1 MTAADR
7 GADHRV
13 PGPTRREALALAAST
28 IFGSGFVPSGAQA
41 DPGIPTMWDLTA
53 LYPTPDAWTAERAAV
68 LAALPRLLAFK
79 DRLGTGAATL
89 GAALQLR
96 SDLARRTDR
105 LNTYARLKAD
115 EDLRDPSGQARDEL
129 ADDLDDRVKRA
140 GAWMEPELL
149 RLGPDRLRAALGAD
163 PSLGRF
169 RFFLADLERRSPH
182 ILDGEAET
190 LLAAIDAPL
199 NGTERGRDQL
209 VGADMPWPEIVLA
222 RGSRVRLGYPAFEAH
237 RVDRDRD
244 DRRAV
249 YQAFFGTFRS
259 FESTLGELLSAKL
272 QANIVNADARRYP
285 SALAA
290 ALAPNAIPEAVYR
303 SMVAEADAGLP
314 VLHRYL
320 DMRRRMLG
328 LPELGYHD
336 LYVPVTTT
344 NPPFDIAT
352 SRRNVVAAVAP
363 LGAPYAARLATITA
377 AGWMNAYPSPGKAS
391 GGYMNPGAYDVHPYV
406 LLNHT
411 GDYEGMTSLAHEF
424 GHAMHSVLDDA
435 NQPYELSRYPIF
447 VAEIAS
453 TVNEQLLADHM
464 VRTARNKDERL
475 FYLVQ
480 LCELLRTTFFRQSML
495 GEFELRIYEAA
506 QDGQALTGARLTAL
520 FLDLLRRYHGPNVRI
535 DPLYGIEWA
544 SIGHFYYDFYVYQ
557 YATSIAAATFFVDR
571 ILAGGASERETY
583 LDVLRAGGS
592 DHPTAILRRAGLDMT
607 TPAPYRAL
615 VSKLDATLDAIERL
629 MA

>member
-1 MTAADR
+1 MTAVDR
-7 GADHRV
+7 QA
-13 PGPTRREALALAAST
+13 PGLTRREALALTASA
-28 IFGSGFVPSGAQA
+28 IVGAGLMPEGAHA
-41 DPGIPTMWDLTA
+41 DPDISTMWDLTA
-53 LYPTPDAWTAERAAV
+53 LYPTPDAWTVERASV
-68 LAALPRLLAFK
+68 LATLPRLLAFK
-79 DRLGTGAATL
+79 NRLGDGAATL
-89 GAALQLR
+89 GAALRLR

-105 LNTYARLKAD
+105 LNTYATLKND
-115 EDLRDPSGQARDEL
+115 EDLRDPSGQERSQL
-129 ADDLDDRVKRA
+129 ADDLDGAVKRA
-140 GAWMEPELL
+140 GAWIEPELL
-149 RLGPDRLRAALGAD
+149 ALGPGRLGAEFGAD
-163 PSLGRF
+163 PSLSRF
-169 RFFLADLERRSPH
+169 RFFLADLERRAPH
-182 ILDGEAET
+182 IRDAETET
-190 LLAAIDAPL
+190 LLAAADTPL
-199 NGTERGRDQL
+199 DGTESGRDQL

-222 RGSRVRLGYPAFEAH
+222 GGGRVRLGYPAFEAH
-237 RVDRDRD
+237 RVDRNRD
-244 DRRAV
+244 DRAAV
-249 YQAFFGTFRS
+249 YRAFFGTFRG
-259 FESTLGELLSAKL
+259 FEGTLGELLSARL
-272 QANIVNADARRYP
+272 QANIFKATAHRYP

-290 ALAPNAIPEAVYR
+290 ALGPNAIPEAAYR
-303 SMVAEADAGLP
+303 TMVAEADAGLP

-328 LPELGYHD
+328 LSELTYHD
-336 LYVPVTTT
+336 LYVPVAAI
-344 NPPFDIAT
+344 NPPFDIAR

-363 LGAPYAARLATITA
+363 LGAPYAARLAEITA
-377 AGWMNAYPSPGKAS
+377 AGWMDAYPRPGKQS
-391 GGYMNPGAYDVHPYV
+391 GGFMNPGAYDVHPYV

-453 TVNEQLLADHM
+453 TVNEQLLAEHM
-464 VRTARNKDERL
+464 VRTAATRDEKL
-475 FYLVQ
+475 FFLVQ
-480 LCELLRTTFFRQSML
+480 LCELLRTTFFRQAML

-506 QDGQALTGARLTAL
+506 QDGQALTGARFTAL
-520 FLDLLRRYHGPNVRI
+520 FLDLLRRYHGPNTRI

-557 YATSIAAATFFVDR
+557 YATSIAAATLFVDR

-629 MA
+629 TA